1 VSPRI
6 LLQLAA
12 TVLLFVGLAAH
23 AQDTSK
29 LPQTPA
35 PVPGQTP
42 STQTP
47 SEQTTAPQPPTASK
61 PFVPQGMPVPG
72 SGTPLTLQQAE
83 ALALKNN
90 PQISIGKL
98 QYLASR
104 QNVRETRAAL
114 LPSAYLSVTGV
125 AALPNSRITAG
136 ALNNPT
142 VFDRAAAGVT
152 VNQLITDFGRTT
164 NLVSSA
170 EFEAKAQDHWAMAN
184 TGDIILTVDQ
194 TFFNAL
200 ETKALVTVAQETVRT
215 RQTFVD
221 KIQALTNAKL
231 KSDLDLSFATVDLAR
246 GKLLLLEA
254 VNNYDAALNALSAIL
269 GYQQQQNFDPVEE
282 INEATPPPS
291 DVNALVM
298 QALQQRPEIQAL
310 QDQVSGAEKFSNA
323 EHDLNRPTI
332 SAIGVA
338 GIAPVRADQLTS
350 HYGAVGVNIN
360 IPIFNGFYFDARAK
374 TADIQAEQNRKK
386 LADERNNVARDVR
399 NVWQDTRRA
408 YQRLSVTEQL
418 RQQANLSLNLAQAR
432 YNLGLGSIVE
442 FTQAELQKTQADIE
456 DTDARY
462 QYRLT
467 QIVLAFTIA
476 APK

>member
-1 VSPRI
+1 VSPRTFFLWVSI
-6 LLQLAA
+6 ALAP
-12 TVLLFVGLAAH
+12 VRLI
-23 AQDTSK
+23 AQEQQSPD
-29 LPQTPA
+29 PA
-35 PVPGQTP
+35 PPL
-42 STQTP
+42 
-47 SEQTTAPQPPTASK
+47 PPVA
-61 PFVPQGMPVPG
+61 PFVPEGMPVPG
-72 SGTPLTLQQAE
+72 SGTPLTRQQAE
-83 ALALKNN
+83 AMALKNN
-90 PQISIGKL
+90 PQITIGKL

-125 AALPNSRITAG
+125 GATTNARVLAG

-164 NLVSSA
+164 NLVSSS
-170 EFEAKAQDHWAMAN
+170 EFEAKAQDKWALAN
-184 TGDIILTVDQ
+184 TSDIILAVDQ
-194 TFFNAL
+194 TFFNAV
-200 ETKALVTVAQETVRT
+200 ETKALVTVAQETVRA

-231 KSDLDLSFATVDLAR
+231 KSDLDLSFANVDLAR

-269 GYQQQQNFDPVEE
+269 GYKDLQNFDPVEE
-282 INEATPPPS
+282 IKEASPPAP
-291 DVNALVM
+291 DVNPLVL
-298 QALQQRPEIQAL
+298 QALLQRPEIQAL

-323 EHDLNRPTI
+323 EHDLKKPSI

-338 GIAPVRADQLTS
+338 GYAPARANQLLS
-350 HYGAVGVNIN
+350 DHYGAVGVNIN

-374 TADIQAEQNRKK
+374 TADLQMNINRQK
-386 LADERNNVARDVR
+386 LSDTRNNIARDVR
-399 NVWQDTRRA
+399 NAWQDSRRA
-408 YQRLSVTEQL
+408 FERLSVTQQL
-418 RQQANLSLNLAQAR
+418 RQQANLALNLAQAR

-467 QIVLAFTIA
+467 QIVLAFTMA
-476 APK
+476 SPR

>member
-1 VSPRI
+1 MP
-6 LLQLAA
+6 
-12 TVLLFVGLAAH
+12 VLS
-23 AQDTSK
+23 QE
-29 LPQTPA
+29 QQIPA
-35 PVPGQTP
+35 P
-42 STQTP
+42 
-47 SEQTTAPQPPTASK
+47 PPPPPRPAAQ
-61 PFVPQGMPVPG
+61 FVPEGMPVPG

-83 ALALKNN
+83 AIALKNN
-90 PQISIGKL
+90 PQITIGKL
-98 QYLASR
+98 QYLVSR

-125 AALPNSRITAG
+125 GATTNARVLAG

-164 NLVSSA
+164 NLVSSS
-170 EFEAKAQDHWAMAN
+170 EFEAKAQDKWALAN
-184 TGDIILTVDQ
+184 TSDIILAVDQ
-194 TFFNAL
+194 TFFNAV
-200 ETKALVTVAQETVRT
+200 ETKALVTVAQETVRA

-231 KSDLDLSFATVDLAR
+231 KSDLDLSFANVDLAR

-254 VNNYDAALNALSAIL
+254 VNNYDSALNALSAIL
-269 GYQQQQNFDPVEE
+269 GYKDLQNFDPVEE
-282 INEATPPPS
+282 INQATPPAP
-291 DVNALVM
+291 DVNTLVM
-298 QALQQRPEIQAL
+298 QAMLQRPEIQAL

-323 EHDLNRPTI
+323 EHDLKKPSI

-338 GIAPVRADQLTS
+338 GYAPARSNQLLS
-350 HYGAVGVNIN
+350 DHYGAVGVNVN

-374 TADIQAEQNRKK
+374 TADLQTNINRQK
-386 LADERNNVARDVR
+386 LSDTRNNIARDVR
-399 NVWQDTRRA
+399 NAWQDSRRA
-408 YQRLSVTEQL
+408 FERLSVTQQL
-418 RQQANLSLNLAQAR
+418 RQQANLALNLAQAR

-442 FTQAELQKTQADIE
+442 FTQAELQKTAADIE
-456 DTDARY
+456 DTDAKY

-467 QIVLAFTIA
+467 QIVLAFTMS

>member
-1 VSPRI
+1 VSRRFLVP
-6 LLQLAA
+6 LAA
-12 TVLLFVGLAAH
+12 IALTPVCMMA
-23 AQDTSK
+23 
-29 LPQTPA
+29 QTPDNRA
-35 PVPGQTP
+35 PAQTQNPVPQ
-42 STQTP
+42 Q
-47 SEQTTAPQPPTASK
+47 ADQPPAQAPPAAPPSPPPAQ
-61 PFVPQGMPVPG
+61 PFVPEGMPEPG
-72 SGTPLTLQQAE
+72 SGTPLTLPQAE
-83 ALALKNN
+83 AIALKNN
-90 PQISIGKL
+90 PQISLGKL
-98 QYLASR
+98 QYLVSR

-114 LPSAYLSVTGV
+114 LPSAFLSVTGV

-142 VFDRAAAGVT
+142 VYDRAAAGVS

-170 EFEAKAQDHWAMAN
+170 EFEAKAQDKWARAN

-200 ETKALVTVAQETVRT
+200 ETKALITVAQETVRT

-221 KIQALTNAKL
+221 QIQALTNAKL
-231 KSDLDLSFATVDLAR
+231 KSDLDLSFANVDLAR

-254 VNNYDAALNALSAIL
+254 VNNYDEALNALSAIL
-269 GYQQQQNFDPVEE
+269 GYQQEQNYDPVEE
-282 INEATPPPS
+282 LHEPTPPPP
-291 DVNALVM
+291 DVNALVL
-298 QALQQRPEIQAL
+298 QAMQQRPEIQAL
-310 QDQVSGAEKFSNA
+310 QDQVFGAEKFSNA
-323 EHDLNRPTI
+323 EHDLKKPTI
-332 SAIGVA
+332 SALGVA
-338 GIAPVRADQLTS
+338 GLAPVRADQITS

-374 TADIQAEQNRKK
+374 TAEIQTNQNRQR
-386 LADERNNVARDVR
+386 LTDERNNIARDVR
-399 NVWQDTRRA
+399 NVWQDSRRA
-408 YQRLSVTEQL
+408 FQRLAVTQQL

-432 YNLGLGSIVE
+432 YHLGLGSIVE
-442 FTQAELQKTQADIE
+442 LTQAELQKTQADIE

-467 QIVLAFTIA
+467 EIVLAFTIY